1 MKRVVFLTVA
11 ALFAASMVF
20 AQQGSIGIFR
30 DTAGTNCTLL
40 DAAPGLT
47 PYYVVQVN
55 TTGSSACA
63 FAAPK
68 PACLAAQYLSD
79 TGVWPVSLGNS
90 QTLASVG
97 YGACKIGN
105 VHVLTLNYFTM
116 GATAPCCRY
125 FITAGTALSGQIETV
140 DCVGNLYFVTGGQG
154 IVNSNG
160 TCLCNVPVEDTTW
173 GGVKALYGE

>member
-1 MKRVVFLTVA
+1 MKKALLLTLVLMLGA
-11 ALFAASMVF
+11 GMAF

-30 DTAGTNCTLL
+30 DITGTNCNLL
-40 DAAPGLT
+40 DAVPGLT

-55 TTGSSACA
+55 TVGSTACA

-68 PACLAAQYLSD
+68 PTCMTAMYLSD

-97 YGACKIGN
+97 YGACKVGN
-105 VHVLTLNYFTM
+105 VHVLTVNYFTS
-116 GATAPCCRY
+116 GTTPACCRY
-125 FITAGTALSGQIETV
+125 FITAGTAPSGQIETV
-140 DCVGNLYFVTGGQG
+140 DCADNLHFVTGGQG

-173 GGVKALYGE
+173 GGVKALYE